1 MKIPYINLVSQYLGE
16 KKQLLNIID
25 GALKSGNYVGGDE
38 VRKFEKNIEN
48 FLNVKHCIA
57 LNSGT
62 DALTLGLHALGVRK
76 GDEVIT
82 TSNSFIAST
91 AVIVHLGAKP
101 VFVDIRN
108 DQLIDVN
115 KIESSISNKT
125 KAIMPVHL
133 TGRVCEMD
141 QIIRLSKK
149 YNIPII
155 EDAAQA
161 IGSKYK
167 KKFAGTFGEIGCF
180 SAHPLKNLN
189 AIGDSGYLTT
199 NSSKIA
205 NYIKDIRNHGM
216 TNRNKVKN
224 FGYVSRMDNLQA
236 AVLNFRLRNLKKIVK
251 KRRENVK
258 MYLKFLKKEKKVFIP
273 FEKSNEFNTYHTFVI
288 QVPKRDKLRKYLL
301 KKGVETS
308 IHYPIPIH
316 LQPAS
321 KFLRYYKGSLPVTE
335 KQAKKILTLP
345 INQFL
350 EKKQIFTIC
359 KLINKFYD
367 D

>member
-1 MKIPYINLVSQYLGE
+1 MKIPYVNLANQYLVE
-16 KKQLLNIID
+16 KKKLLKIID
-25 GALKSGNYVGGDE
+25 SALKSGNYVGGDE
-38 VRKFEKNIEN
+38 VRKFERNIQN
-48 FLNVKHCIA
+48 LLNVRHCVA

-101 VFVDIRN
+101 VFVDIGN

-115 KIESSISNKT
+115 KIESSISKKT

-133 TGRVCEMD
+133 TGRVCDMD

-149 YNIPII
+149 YKIPII

-167 KKFAGTFGEIGCF
+167 AKFAGTFGEIGCF

-258 MYLKFLKKEKKVFIP
+258 TYLKFLNKKKDVFIP
-273 FEKSNEFNTYHTFVI
+273 LEKLSEYNTYHTFVI
-288 QVPKRDKLRKYLL
+288 QVAKRDKLRKYLL
-301 KKGVETS
+301 KNGVETS

-345 INQFL
+345 VNQFL
-350 EKKQIFTIC
+350 KKKQIFKIC
-359 KLINKFYD
+359 KIINKFYEN
-367 D
+367 